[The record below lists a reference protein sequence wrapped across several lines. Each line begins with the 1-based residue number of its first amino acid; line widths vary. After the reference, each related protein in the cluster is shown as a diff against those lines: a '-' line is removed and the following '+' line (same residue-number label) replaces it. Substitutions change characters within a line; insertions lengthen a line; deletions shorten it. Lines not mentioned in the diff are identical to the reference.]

1 MILKKNKLKIATIL
15 PYKESYTLEHASA
28 VSLWVSGF
36 FKRSFFKK
44 SNYIFG
50 NANSNNYLTKNY
62 KNIPLQNLKL
72 KFKSTS
78 NEYINKLITEI
89 IKIKFD
95 IIEIHNRPLVLL
107 KLMENIKAKFILYY
121 HNDPLSMSGSKSIS
135 ERTYLLNKVDKII
148 FISKWVKK
156 RFFKDIDLELEHKTQ
171 IIYHSIEKRK
181 KISKNNL
188 ITYVGKLNHAKGYD
202 IFQSAILKIL
212 DDYKDWKALSI
223 GDESRRKIY
232 INHKNHKELGFLNY
246 KKTLD
251 ILDKSAI
258 AIVPSKWE
266 EPFGRVSLE
275 ATSCGCATITSGSGG
290 LSETS
295 DHCINIKNLDSKKLY
310 NNIKRIIENPKERQK
325 IQNLSRKNIKH
336 LIKKNTKI
344 IDNMRQ
350 SIFPKYQLN
359 FSKKKLKII
368 NLFNQGQKSNY
379 RLYNI
384 SLGKKFTNGFIR
396 NNHDVLEISD
406 RDFIKDNR
414 NLINLKSTK
423 KIFQQ
428 HIIEVF
434 KNYNPDFFFFGHTN
448 NIEISTLDEL
458 RAMNKNLVI
467 SHWNEDPLMPGLK
480 FSDKNIQNIEPYVE
494 LVDHNFITT
503 HPSILKNKFKNKN
516 FNFLFVPVDTNIECF
531 KVFNL
536 NANNDI
542 FYAMSHGV
550 NRGVLKEGYE
560 DNRVEFLEKLIKRI
574 PNIKH
579 DFRGFKNKQPIW
591 GNEFNDALVNS
602 KMGLNL
608 SRGVPT
614 KYYTS
619 NRIASILGNG
629 LLTFIDIKTQLNDFF
644 KDKKEVIFYNNIDD
658 LAQKIKFYSKNNKLR
673 KSIAKKGRE
682 KYFKLFNGNKIS
694 KYIVDIS
701 FGNKNNLF

>member
-1 MILKKNKLKIATIL
+1 MILKKNKPKIATIL

-36 FKRSFFKK
+36 FKRSIFKE
-44 SNYIFG
+44 SNCIFG
-50 NANSNNYLTKNY
+50 NANSDNYLTKNY

-95 IIEIHNRPLVLL
+95 IIEVHNRPLVLL
-107 KLMENIKAKFILYY
+107 KIMENIKAKFILYY

-135 ERTYLLNKVDKII
+135 ERTNLLNKVDKII

-156 RFFKDIDLELEHKTQ
+156 RFFKDLDSELEHKTQ
-171 IIYHSIEKRK
+171 IIYHSVEKRK

-202 IFQSAILKIL
+202 FFQSAILKIL
-212 DDYKDWKALSI
+212 DDYQDWKALSI
-223 GDESRRKIY
+223 GDESRRVIY

-251 ILDKSAI
+251 ILDKTAI

-275 ATSCGCATITSGSGG
+275 ATSCGCATITSGTGG

-295 DHCINIKNLDSKKLY
+295 DHCINIKNLDSEKLY
-310 NNIKRIIENPKERQK
+310 NNIKKIIDNPKERQK

-336 LIKKNTKI
+336 LINKNTKI

-359 FSKKKLKII
+359 LLKKKIKII

-406 RDFIKDNR
+406 RDFIKNNR

-434 KNYNPDFFFFGHTN
+434 KNYNPDLLFFGHTN

-458 RAMNKNLVI
+458 RTINKNLVI

-480 FSDKNIQNIEPYVE
+480 FSDKNIQNIEPYVD

-503 HPSILKNKFKNKN
+503 HPSVLKNKFKNKN
-516 FNFLFVPVDTNIECF
+516 FNFFFVPVDKNIESF

-560 DNRVEFLEKLIKRI
+560 DNRINFLEKLINKI

-591 GNEFNDALVNS
+591 GNEFNDVLINS

-644 KDKKEVIFYNNIDD
+644 ENKKEVIFYNNIDD
-658 LAQKIKFYSKNNKLR
+658 LALKIKFYSKNDKLR
-673 KSIAKKGRE
+673 KSIAQKGRE
-682 KYFKLFNGNKIS
+682 KVF
-694 KYIVDIS
+694 
-701 FGNKNNLF
+701 